1 MRNAIVTP
9 WLYNYIKQRGD
20 AMNVTL
26 RITIHGWWMAFEAP
40 SGLMGK
46 PESVDDFEA
55 FVIDDVILYISKNVL
70 ENNLKNNILNI
81 YIEGYGRYLMEVI
94 N

>member
-1 MRNAIVTP
+1 
-9 WLYNYIKQRGD
+9 
-20 AMNVTL
+20 
-26 RITIHGWWMAFEAP
+26 MAFEAP
-40 SGLMGK
+40 SGLIGK

-55 FVIDDVILYISKNVL
+55 FMVENITLYISRKVL

-81 YIEGYGRYLMEVI
+81 YIEGYGRYEMKIL

>member
-1 MRNAIVTP
+1 
-9 WLYNYIKQRGD
+9 
-20 AMNVTL
+20 
-26 RITIHGWWMAFEAP
+26 MAFEAP
-40 SGLMGK
+40 SGLIGK

-55 FVIDDVILYISKNVL
+55 FMVDNITLYISRSVL

-81 YIEGYGRYLMEVI
+81 YIEGYGRYEMKIL